1 MLTLQGPLQWC
12 GPVNSQIAPYS
23 LRFMTTVALILLW
36 KMGGVSHGTDTSSMR
51 PMVHLPG
58 IGRALQI
65 LPGYLC

>member
-1 MLTLQGPLQWC
+1 MRTLRGLLQWC
-12 GPVNSQIAPYS
+12 GPVNSQTTPYS
-23 LRFMTTVALILLW
+23 LRFMTIVALMPLR

-51 PMVHLPG
+51 PMMHLPG